1 MHLGQGCVTLSP
13 KTGNSCMW
21 KSHTQMEI
29 LKGERRIPSLKVFK
43 ICSNSWPGA
52 EFGAEGKTV
61 WEMPLQWLL
70 IHAVQHKCKMQCK
83 HVNHSVSLGL
93 HSICLC
99 LLPWPSEVKPKPALN
114 TSRSSHRCSCLR
126 RLGFESCTATNTSWY
141 AFNPNASFKHS
152 NLCCVPQLPIP
163 TQSSKDTQQS
173 TAHLLG
179 FLKLYHSLLSLIYCT
194 WQGVPTNY
202 SHGAFLIRGCKR
214 KQITT

>member
-1 MHLGQGCVTLSP
+1 MHLGQGCITLSVSQDWQQLHV
-13 KTGNSCMW
+13 KVSYTNGNTERGEENS
-21 KSHTQMEI
+21 KS
-29 LKGERRIPSLKVFK
+29 KGFQDLQLMTWSRIWSRRQD
-43 ICSNSWPGA
+43 CN
-52 EFGAEGKTV
+52 V

-152 NLCCVPQLPIP
+152 DLCSVPQLPIP
-163 TQSSKDTQQS
+163 T
-173 TAHLLG
+173 
-179 FLKLYHSLLSLIYCT
+179 
-194 WQGVPTNY
+194 
-202 SHGAFLIRGCKR
+202 
-214 KQITT
+214 